1 MPVTTITCPNCGT
14 PFQANIEQL
23 IDVSLDPSA
32 KARLLSGRL
41 NVVRCPNCGYTSALS
56 TPLAYHDAEKQLLI
70 VHVPMEL
77 GLPKEEMERV
87 IGSFTSAI
95 QQSLPQEQR
104 KGYLFIPK
112 QAFTRQGM
120 IDTILEADGITKE
133 MIDAQRDKMKLV
145 EQFLTT
151 PPDQIADLVK
161 ANDAQLDAEFFTL
174 MLAAAESGLAAG
186 REDVAQAVVAI
197 REQLLA
203 LSTFGQTALAGQ
215 ERQQTIIQEVA
226 DRLNAMGPKGTRDT
240 LADLV
245 LALGRED
252 DEKLQVAVG
261 LARQAMDTQFFQ
273 VLSNRLMKSKDVAE
287 RQHIEQVRKRLSELT
302 AIIDQQNET
311 VIKRATDT
319 LRGLLS
325 TPDVEAAIEQR
336 LELFDDTFLAVLQA
350 NIQAAEQA
358 RDVAASA
365 RLKQLFEKIV
375 AALQSTAPPAVQFIN
390 ELVSAPTFEDSLAMV
405 QEGAAQFGPELLQW
419 IDVLLEDLSASGE
432 GNPALER
439 LARVRV
445 EVERALATA
454 GPQALPET
462 AGAKP
467 LTDAPP
473 PFTPRLV
480 TREEPEPPPT
490 PPGGKPIIE
499 LPSFRRG
506 PRRER

>member
-1 MPVTTITCPNCGT
+1 
-14 PFQANIEQL
+14 
-23 IDVSLDPSA
+23 
-32 KARLLSGRL
+32 LSYEGRL
-41 NVVRCPNCGYTSALS
+41 GPPRAASARRGDRR
-56 TPLAYHDAEKQLLI
+56 THGVQPQLRGQSGQVPERAVPAHPGA
-70 VHVPMEL
+70 VHRDDRDRDDL
-77 GLPKEEMERV
+77 
-87 IGSFTSAI
+87 
-95 QQSLPQEQR
+95 
-104 KGYLFIPK
+104 
-112 QAFTRQGM
+112 
-120 IDTILEADGITKE
+120 
-133 MIDAQRDKMKLV
+133 DAQ
-145 EQFLTT
+145 
-151 PPDQIADLVK
+151 PGGG
-161 ANDAQLDAEFFTL
+161 DA
-174 MLAAAESGLAAG
+174 
-186 REDVAQAVVAI
+186 
-197 REQLLA
+197 
-203 LSTFGQTALAGQ
+203 
-215 ERQQTIIQEVA
+215 RQQP
-226 DRLNAMGPKGTRDT
+226 G
-240 LADLV
+240 
-245 LALGRED
+245 
-252 DEKLQVAVG
+252 QVAVG

-287 RQHIEQVRKRLSELT
+287 RQQIEQVRKRLSELT

-325 TPDVEAAIEQR
+325 TPDIDAAIEQR

-350 NIQAAEQA
+350 NIQAAEKA

-432 GNPALER
+432 GNPALDR

-445 EVERALATA
+445 EVERALASA
-454 GPQALPET
+454 GPRAIPET
-462 AGAKP
+462 AQAKP